1 MRNSRQW
8 QFCGFSLLVLT
19 MVVPTLIAEESKGK
33 KTDEEAVKEAV
44 AAETKAFFRKDLDT
58 LKSSWVHDGEVL
70 RMDIGPGQASV
81 TKGWPKIDEWY
92 TQNVAGL
99 PDFTNF
105 QLRHENWTIR
115 TTGNIA
121 WVDFE
126 EIQSGE
132 VDGQP
137 FETRGH
143 GTRTLVKDSGQWKF
157 VALTTEAGALFDN
170 SAKSVETSLNGVG
183 YKLLNAGKQDA
194 AIKIFELNAQINPDS
209 PNAFDSL
216 AEAHMKSGNKAQAI
230 VNYQKSLELN
240 SGNTTAKDMLTKLKA
255 E

>member
-1 MRNSRQW
+1 MRSSRQW
-8 QFCGFSLLVLT
+8 QLYGSSVLVLA
-19 MVVPTLIAEESKGK
+19 MFVPALFAQETK
-33 KTDEEAVKEAV
+33 KTDEEAIKQAV
-44 AAETKAFFRKDLDT
+44 AAETKAFFAKDLNT

-70 RMDIGPGQASV
+70 RMDIGPGGAAV

-92 TQNVAGL
+92 TQNVSGM
-99 PDFTNF
+99 PDFKNF

-115 TTGNIA
+115 TAGDMA
-121 WVDFE
+121 WADFE

-132 VDGQP
+132 VNGQS

-143 GTRTLVKDSGQWKF
+143 GTRTLVKDNGQWKF

-170 SAKSVETSLNGVG
+170 SAKSLETSLNDVG

-194 AIKIFELNAQINPDS
+194 AVKIFELNAQTNPNS
-209 PNAFDSL
+209 ASAYDSL
-216 AEAHMKSGNKAQAI
+216 AEAYMKSGNKEQAI

-240 SGNTTAKDMLTKLKA
+240 SGNTNAKDMLTKLKA